1 MAGRASEPATPASGF
16 SFSSSCSWC
25 SSASIHGA
33 RSRAKASA
41 QRAEPDASIL
51 EAVAL
56 GIVQANHKE
65 TKHEYAKGHFGRRPA
80 GCGYGTD
87 LPRAVALGLRRDVS
101 RGGDVL

>member
-1 MAGRASEPATPASGF
+1 MAGWGSEPSIPASAF
-16 SFSSSCSWC
+16 SSSSSCSWC

-51 EAVAL
+51 EAAAL

-65 TKHEYAKGHFGRRPA
+65 IKHEYAKGHFGRRPV

-87 LPRAVALGLRRDVS
+87 LPRAVTLGPHRDVS
-101 RGGDVL
+101 RGG